1 MQQTEN
7 PTMVS
12 YDDVTLSI
20 SDVAMQ
26 IPQFH

>member
-12 YDDVTLSI
+12 YDDVILFI
-20 SDVAMQ
+20 SDAAMQ